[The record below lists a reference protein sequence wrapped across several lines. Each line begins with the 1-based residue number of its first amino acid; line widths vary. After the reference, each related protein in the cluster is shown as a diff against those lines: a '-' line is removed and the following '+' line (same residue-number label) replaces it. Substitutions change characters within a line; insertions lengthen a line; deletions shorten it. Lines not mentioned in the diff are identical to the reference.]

1 MISKEQGAEKA
12 EGASETLIFKIDVP
26 ANRFVASPTQCFVAM
41 SDNSSIGQSNYG
53 LTLNKWQQKLF
64 HLY

>member
-26 ANRFVASPTQCFVAM
+26 ANRFVSSQTHCFVATPGKVDPRYM
-41 SDNSSIGQSNYG
+41 KVFIKSCISNC
-53 LTLNKWQQKLF
+53 F
-64 HLY
+64 C